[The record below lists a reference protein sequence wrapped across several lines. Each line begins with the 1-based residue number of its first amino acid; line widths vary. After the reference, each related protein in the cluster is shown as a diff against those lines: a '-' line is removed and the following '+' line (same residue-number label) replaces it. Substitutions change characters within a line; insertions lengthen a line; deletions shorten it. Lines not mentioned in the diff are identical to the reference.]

1 MILEILLVVVGFV
14 FLVKGADLLVKAA
27 TSIAKK
33 FGLSEMLIGLTIVA
47 VGTSLPEIFITI
59 TSAIDGHSDLIIGN
73 AIGSCICN
81 FLLVIGITSLIKPV
95 KFDNRIIKVHLPM
108 GIAAMILLLFLG
120 NTTYLGEVHVI
131 YRWQGLILILCTI
144 MYIIYT
150 IYEEKKLKDKK
161 MDEEILNE
169 VKTKENYPTGTI
181 ILYLILGILGLK
193 FGADFVV
200 DNSVIIAENLG
211 LSERFIGMTVVAIG
225 TALPEIITGIISARK
240 NNTDLLL
247 GNISGSNILN
257 LCLLIG
263 LGALINPLVF
273 ATDFNESIL
282 ILIVVTMFLQLMAT
296 LNPKKEISRGVGLLL
311 IVAQIIY
318 IWCMMWFI
326 DVGDL

>member
-318 IWCMMWFI
+318 ICCMM
-326 DVGDL
+326 